1 MTCPTGGRAC
11 LPWKS
16 NWEGYPV
23 KTERCILSSTGGVC
37 KDLFLPGGL
46 GMLSGIKHL
55 QGQSKI
61 FTVSMLLSGY

>member
-1 MTCPTGGRAC
+1 MGEHVCHGR
-11 LPWKS
+11 KS

-55 QGQSKI
+55 QGQNKI
-61 FTVSMLLSGY
+61 FTVSVLLSGY